1 MPDFENIR
9 SRQYRPDPEKCC
21 EKCCFG
27 TGFHAEFCDAL
38 PTGKPIQENGYL
50 WFEYSPEDVDR
61 FTRLTGKTFKVDFRS
76 PEATNLRDA
85 MGSDL

>member
-21 EKCCFG
+21 SACVFG
-27 TGFHAEFCDAL
+27 EGMHADFCGRKFSLWGFPVVIDPSVPKNCLQVRDKDTH
-38 PTGKPIQENGYL
+38 
-50 WFEYSPEDVDR
+50 
-61 FTRLTGKTFKVDFRS
+61 RLYGTFSLDSR
-76 PEATNLRDA
+76 EARNLRDA